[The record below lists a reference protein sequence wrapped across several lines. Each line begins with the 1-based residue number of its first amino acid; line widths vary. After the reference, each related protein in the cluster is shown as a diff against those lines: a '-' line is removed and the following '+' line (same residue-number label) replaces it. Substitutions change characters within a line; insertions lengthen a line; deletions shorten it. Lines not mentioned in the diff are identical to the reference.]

1 MVFRRDNKGDAF
13 QRQINA
19 LRQQLGS
26 DAEPEIEIEPE
37 EAEAVAPEMVERRP
51 SRDERPA
58 GFRSRDANFS
68 FGEFGSSSPVE
79 RTALPPDDGHTVA
92 LPVARSDAQA
102 SVIAHD
108 MVWKGDLETGGSIH
122 IHGRVEGSITA
133 EREVFVAEEATVDAT
148 ISALNVVVAGSF
160 NGLARCGGRFE
171 VLPQGRVKG
180 DVQAPTLVVH
190 EGGIVAGRVQMGSP
204 ETKEPAQPES
214 IAQRWASRGR

>member
-1 MVFRRDNKGDAF
+1 MVFRRDTKGDAF

-37 EAEAVAPEMVERRP
+37 AVEAAAPGIVEPRP

-58 GFRSRDANFS
+58 SPRSRDANFS
-68 FGEFGSSSPVE
+68 FGEFGSSSSIE

-92 LPVARSDAQA
+92 VPESRGDAQA

-133 EREVFVAEEATVDAT
+133 KRDVFVAEEATVEAT
-148 ISALNVVVAGSF
+148 ITALNVVIAGSF
-160 NGLARCGGRFE
+160 HGLARCGGRFE

-190 EGGIVAGRVQMGSP
+190 EGGIVAGQVRMGSP
-204 ETKEPAQPES
+204 ETKEPTQPES